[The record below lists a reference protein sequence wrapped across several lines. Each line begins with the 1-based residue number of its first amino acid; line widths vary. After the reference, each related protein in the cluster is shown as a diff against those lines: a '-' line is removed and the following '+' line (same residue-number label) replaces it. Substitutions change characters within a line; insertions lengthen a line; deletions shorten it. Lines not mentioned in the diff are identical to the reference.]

1 MPDNLLQRRVLLTLK
16 SVAPEIDAERVDP
29 KQSFHNQLGIDSIDY
44 LNFIVGLEERFG
56 IRIAEPDYPQLSTLD
71 GCLEYLRQH
80 IQVSENQ
87 PDDRESS

>member
-80 IQVSENQ
+80 IQLSENQ

>member
-71 GCLEYLRQH
+71 GCLEYLSQR

>member
-16 SVAPEIDAERVDP
+16 SVAPEIDAERIDP

-56 IRIAEPDYPQLSTLD
+56 IRIDEPDYPQLSTLD
-71 GCLEYLRQH
+71 GCLEYLRQRT
-80 IQVSENQ
+80 QVSENR
-87 PDDRESS
+87 PDGRESS